1 MGHNLLAALQ
11 VLGIGMLIIL
21 SMIAVIFL
29 LIRFVFP
36 LFQKITTKKEKNK
49 KDAEPNNEVTE
60 NTAAVETAEEEDDD
74 ELIAVITAAIAAS
87 TQRPAK
93 SFRVV
98 NFKRI

>member
-36 LFQKITTKKEKNK
+36 LFQKMTTKKEKNK
-49 KDAEPNNEVTE
+49 KDAEPNNEVIE
-60 NTAAVETAEEEDDD
+60 NTAEVETAEEDDD

>member
-60 NTAAVETAEEEDDD
+60 NTAAVETAEEDDD

>member
-36 LFQKITTKKEKNK
+36 LFQKMTTKKEKNK
-49 KDAEPNNEVTE
+49 KDAEPNNEVIE
-60 NTAAVETAEEEDDD
+60 NTAAVETAEEDDD